1 MFPLREVPIMWFYI
15 EKGKVNEWKCNSS
28 DTAEA
33 LSCHPHNFP
42 REINM
47 LFPAPQKLLSHL
59 IYKQYKG
66 RERGKLVVI
75 FGGFS

>member
-28 DTAEA
+28 DAAQA
-33 LSCHPHNFP
+33 LSCHPYNFP

-47 LFPAPQKLLSHL
+47 LFPTSQELLLHL
-59 IYKQYKG
+59 IYRQHKG
-66 RERGKLVVI
+66 SGGKSVAA
-75 FGGFS
+75 F